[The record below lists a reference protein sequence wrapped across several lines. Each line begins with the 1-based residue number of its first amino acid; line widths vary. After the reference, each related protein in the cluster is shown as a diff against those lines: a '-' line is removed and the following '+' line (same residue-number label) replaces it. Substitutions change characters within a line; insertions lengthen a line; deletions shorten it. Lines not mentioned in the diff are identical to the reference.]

1 MRHPFWILNTSL
13 LLLLLICAGF
23 ILFTQQ
29 TLPRKIERSKKSILP
44 KTIVALD
51 MEPIVIAKIF
61 ENDLFD
67 TYHEKI
73 EAPSEQH
80 FTNPIPLPPT
90 PTEVIIPE
98 DPTVPFLPP
107 LAVTLKGIMI
117 INDDSKNMVII
128 EDNATKKQE
137 IYKVGDSL
145 EDAQLIRILYN
156 KIILIRSNGQF
167 ETLYLNEKDIINQTS
182 ADIAQDH
189 WSKIIKKINDY
200 TYQVDPTSFAELVN
214 DLAHFID
221 LFDLTTVYKKGK
233 SYGCRIGKVSS
244 LSLPYVLGFESYDII
259 TLIAD
264 IPPTTTDNRLEIY
277 KKITNLPLESSFTVQ
292 LYRNETLKTVVFT
305 LTDFKNPL
313 FENEEN
319 EEKEKQPKVGIILG
333 PSFEELEEERIQ
345 VLKDRHTF
353 AKTAQDI
360 LIEQRDI
367 MSQGKKDTVNNLL
380 LSDES

>member
-13 LLLLLICAGF
+13 LLLLLVCAGF

-29 TLPRKIERSKKSILP
+29 TLPRKIERGKKSAPVKI
-44 KTIVALD
+44 TVSTD
-51 MEPIVIAKIF
+51 MEPIVIGKIF

-80 FTNPIPLPPT
+80 FINPIPVPPS
-90 PTEVIIPE
+90 PSEVVIPE
-98 DPTVPFLPP
+98 NPTIPFLPP

-117 INDDSKNMVII
+117 INDDSKNMVIV

-137 IYKVGDSL
+137 TYKVGDSL

-156 KIILIRSNGQF
+156 KIILVRSNGQF
-167 ETLYLNEKDIINQTS
+167 ETLYLSEKDILNQTPT
-182 ADIAQDH
+182 DTTQDQ
-189 WSKIIKKINDY
+189 WSKIIKRTNDY
-200 TYQVDPTSFAELVN
+200 TYQIDPASFTELVTN
-214 DLAHFID
+214 LAHFID

-244 LSLPYVLGFESYDII
+244 VSLPSALGFESYDTI

-264 IPPTTTDNRLEIY
+264 IAPTTTDNRLEIY
-277 KKITNLPLESSFTVQ
+277 KKITELPLESSFTVQ
-292 LYRNETLKTVVFT
+292 FYRNEELKTVMFT
-305 LTDFKNPL
+305 LTDLKNPL
-313 FENEEN
+313 FENEDD
-319 EEKEKQPKVGIILG
+319 EEKEQKSRVGIILG

-345 VLKDRHTF
+345 LLKDRHTF

-360 LIEQRDI
+360 LIEQRDM
-367 MSQGKKDTVNNLL
+367 MSQAKKDTVNNVL
-380 LSDES
+380 LSNES